1 MTFKYAFIEGE
12 KNEVRRNNNRIGNK
26 FCLSNLP

>member
-1 MTFKYAFIEGE
+1 MIFKYAFIEGE
-12 KNEVRRNNNRIGNK
+12 ENEVRRNNGFGNK